1 MPVREEL
8 WVDELGD
15 PISHYTH
22 GVKFGNL
29 VFVSGCV
36 GVDKDMNLVG
46 GEDVAAQARQ
56 ALVNVQLVLAAAG
69 ATLTDVCKVT
79 VYLTDI
85 SDRTRINPVRQEL
98 FGDSRP
104 ASTLVE
110 VSRLALPGA
119 KVEIEAVAVISDER

>member
-1 MPVREEL
+1 MPNREEL

-22 GVKFGNL
+22 GVRFGDL

-36 GVDKDMNLVG
+36 GIDADGNIAA
-46 GEDVAAQARQ
+46 DVATQARQ
-56 ALVNVQLVLAAAG
+56 ALQNIRRVLAEAG
-69 ATLTDVCKVT
+69 ASLADVCKVT

-85 SDRTRINPVRQEL
+85 DDRPKINPVREEL
-98 FGDSRP
+98 FGDARP

-110 VSRLALPGA
+110 ISRLARPDA
-119 KVEIEAVAVISDER
+119 KVEIEAIAVLSGR